1 MRHWSTSPQQAARRP
16 LPPDLLP
23 RNRRC
28 CARIRDFPGALCRR
42 HQVRA
47 PTDALL
53 CAPSMPPAALA
64 PPAPSR
70 PRAALRRRG
79 RRYGRRPALSV
90 ACRSLAQMLR
100 LVAEDVA
107 ASWSAPWQSC
117 HVPQPGKLP
126 ARASWWV
133 LVQVLGGFAAG
144 DLVCT
149 AARTVACWPCSGRV
163 ECGSVLSVCWCGG
176 ETLVGQVC
184 CVTHQGATCVCSLM
198 KAAQCSVY
206 AAAAQPQSHCARNR
220 RPLFSS
226 PPQS

>member
-1 MRHWSTSPQQAARRP
+1 MLVQWAAATRRPASASAPSLPAGRAPLVAQPSAGRAATVAARP
-16 LPPDLLP
+16 ASTQSSLLCAHSGLP
-23 RNRRC
+23 RRAAGVTRC
-28 CARIRDFPGALCRR
+28 VLP
-42 HQVRA
+42 H
-47 PTDALL
+47 ALL
-53 CAPSMPPAALA
+53 CAPPWHCLRPRALA
-64 PPAPSR
+64 LPAPSR

-107 ASWSAPWQSC
+107 ASWSAPCQSC

-149 AARTVACWPCSGRV
+149 AACMVACWPCPGRV
-163 ECGSVLSVCWCGG
+163 EC
-176 ETLVGQVC
+176 
-184 CVTHQGATCVCSLM
+184 
-198 KAAQCSVY
+198 AAC
-206 AAAAQPQSHCARNR
+206 
-220 RPLFSS
+220 
-226 PPQS
+226 

>member
-1 MRHWSTSPQQAARRP
+1 MLDLSEGRP
-16 LPPDLLP
+16 GCQCNGLLP
-23 RNRRC
+23 R
-28 CARIRDFPGALCRR
+28 ARLHPRPHAASAFPALHARALGAQLSAGRAADAAAKPAAAQSSLLCTRSGR
-42 HQVRA
+42 
-47 PTDALL
+47 PTRSPASPGYALPHALL
-53 CAPSMPPAALA
+53 CAPPMPPAALA

-107 ASWSAPWQSC
+107 ASWSAPCQSC

-149 AARTVACWPCSGRV
+149 AACAVACWPCSGRV
-163 ECGSVLSVCWCGG
+163 ECRSVLSVCWCG
-176 ETLVGQVC
+176 
-184 CVTHQGATCVCSLM
+184 
-198 KAAQCSVY
+198 
-206 AAAAQPQSHCARNR
+206 R
-220 RPLFSS
+220 R
-226 PPQS
+226 